1 MARTRSAQ
9 TQPHTRQAMDVIVLA
24 GGFGTRLRPWT
35 EGRAKPL
42 LPLLDKTLLERVVE
56 AVPFEMVDRVV
67 VAAGYGIDEME
78 SFLAGANL
86 PYEIV
91 LSVENEAMGTGGAVA
106 LARQHLSG
114 QGPVLVLNGDLIS
127 SVDVTALVVHH
138 AATGA
143 KATLSLWEVEDPS
156 RFGVCDLDESGM
168 IGRFQEKPEPGT
180 EFSNLINAG
189 CYLIERDVLNGL
201 SSDKH
206 SMEREVFPGLAEAG
220 GMAGL
225 AFTGYFVDAG
235 TPESFIEA
243 AQVCIANGRYDSGH
257 VEDDSWFG
265 EGSNCIGAAHSSSI
279 GQGCNIEEGAS
290 VSDCVILSEANIGTG
305 ARLDGCLVGQG
316 ANVAPDSNY
325 SGLVIGHGASV

>member
-1 MARTRSAQ
+1 
-9 TQPHTRQAMDVIVLA
+9 MDVIVLA

-91 LSVENEAMGTGGAVA
+91 LSVEHEAMGTGGAVA

>member
-1 MARTRSAQ
+1 
-9 TQPHTRQAMDVIVLA
+9 MDVIVLA

-91 LSVENEAMGTGGAVA
+91 LSVEHEAMGTGGAVA

-265 EGSNCIGAAHSSSI
+265 KGSNCIGAAHSSSI

>member
-1 MARTRSAQ
+1 
-9 TQPHTRQAMDVIVLA
+9 MDVIVLA

-201 SSDKH
+201 SSNKH

-305 ARLDGCLVGQG
+305 ARLDSCLVGQG

>member
-1 MARTRSAQ
+1 
-9 TQPHTRQAMDVIVLA
+9 MDVIVLA

-56 AVPFEMVDRVV
+56 VVPSEMVDRVV

-78 SFLAGANL
+78 SFLAGASL
-86 PYEIV
+86 PYETV
-91 LSVENEAMGTGGAVA
+91 LSVEDEAMGTGGAVS

-114 QGPVLVLNGDLIS
+114 EGPVLVLNGDLIS
-127 SVDVTALVVHH
+127 SVDVTALVAHH
-138 AATGA
+138 VATGA
-143 KATLSLWEVEDPS
+143 KATLSLWEVKDPS
-156 RFGVCDLDESGM
+156 RFGVCDLDETG
-168 IGRFQEKPEPGT
+168 IIRRFQEKPEPGT

-189 CYLIERDVLNGL
+189 CYLIERDVLSDL

-206 SMEREVFPGLAEAG
+206 SMEREIFPGLAEAG

-235 TPESFIEA
+235 TPDSFIEA
-243 AQVCIANGRYDSGH
+243 AQVCIANDRYDSGH
-257 VEDDSWFG
+257 VEGDSWFG
-265 EGSNCIGAAHSSSI
+265 EGSNCLGAAHSSSI
-279 GQGCNIEEGAS
+279 GQGCNIARGAS
-290 VSDCVILSEANIGTG
+290 LSDCVVLSGANIGTG

-316 ANVAPDSNY
+316 ANVGPDSNF
-325 SGLVIGHGASV
+325 SGLVIGHGASI

>member
-1 MARTRSAQ
+1 M
-9 TQPHTRQAMDVIVLA
+9 
-24 GGFGTRLRPWT
+24 
-35 EGRAKPL
+35 

>member
-1 MARTRSAQ
+1 
-9 TQPHTRQAMDVIVLA
+9 MDVIVLA

>member
-1 MARTRSAQ
+1 
-9 TQPHTRQAMDVIVLA
+9 MDVIVLA

-56 AVPFEMVDRVV
+56 AVPSGMVDRVI

-78 SFLAGANL
+78 SFFKGSNM
-86 PYEIV
+86 PYDIV
-91 LSVENEAMGTGGAVA
+91 LSIEQEAMGTGGAVA

-114 QGPVLVLNGDLIS
+114 EGPVLVLNGDLIS
-127 SVDVTALVVHH
+127 SVDVAALAAHH
-138 AATGA
+138 TATGA

-156 RFGVCDLDESGM
+156 RFGVCDLGKSGM
-168 IGRFQEKPEPGT
+168 IHRFQEKPEPGT

-189 CYLIERDVLNGL
+189 CYLIERDVLSNL

-235 TPESFIEA
+235 TPDSFIEA
-243 AQVCIANGRYDSGH
+243 AQVCIANGRHDTGRVQGDCWLGDES
-257 VEDDSWFG
+257 VCLG
-265 EGSNCIGAAHSSSI
+265 EVRGSAIGPESTI
-279 GQGCNIEEGAS
+279 GEGAS
-290 VSDCVILSEANIGTG
+290 LVDCVVLEG
-305 ARLDGCLVGQG
+305 ARIGARAKLNRCLVGMG
-316 ANVAPDSNY
+316 ATS
-325 SGLVIGHGASV
+325 SGESELSDLVIGHGASA

>member
-1 MARTRSAQ
+1 
-9 TQPHTRQAMDVIVLA
+9 MDVIVLA

-35 EGRAKPL
+35 ERRAKPL

-56 AVPFEMVDRVV
+56 AVPPEMVDRVV

-78 SFLAGANL
+78 SFFEGSSM

-91 LSVENEAMGTGGAVA
+91 LSIEQEAMGTGGAVA

-114 QGPVLVLNGDLIS
+114 DGPVLVLNGDLIS
-127 SVDVTALVVHH
+127 SVDVAALAAHH
-138 AATGA
+138 TATGA

-189 CYLIERDVLNGL
+189 CYLIERDVLSNL

-235 TPESFIEA
+235 TPDSFIEA
-243 AQVCIANGRYDSGH
+243 AQVCIANGRYDSGR
-257 VEDDSWFG
+257 VEGDSWFG
-265 EGSNCIGAAHSSSI
+265 KDSNCFGTVHSSSI
-279 GQGCNIEEGAS
+279 GPGCNIAEGAS
-290 VSDCVILSEANIGTG
+290 LSDCVILSGANIGAG

-316 ANVAPDSNY
+316 ANVGPDSNY
-325 SGLVIGHGASV
+325 SGLVIGHDASV

>member
-1 MARTRSAQ
+1 
-9 TQPHTRQAMDVIVLA
+9 MDVIVLA

-56 AVPFEMVDRVV
+56 AVPPEMVDRVV
-67 VAAGYGIDEME
+67 VAAGYGIDEMK
-78 SFLAGANL
+78 SFFEGSNM

-91 LSVENEAMGTGGAVA
+91 LSIEQEAMGTGGAVA

-114 QGPVLVLNGDLIS
+114 EGPVLVLNGDLIS
-127 SVDVTALVVHH
+127 SVDVAALAVHH

-235 TPESFIEA
+235 TPDSFIEA
-243 AQVCIANGRYDSGH
+243 AQVCIANGRYDSGR
-257 VEDDSWFG
+257 VEGDSWFG
-265 EGSNCIGAAHSSSI
+265 EGSNCFGTVHSSSI
-279 GQGCNIEEGAS
+279 GSESNIAEGTS
-290 VSDCVILSEANIGTG
+290 LSDCVVLSRANIGTG

-316 ANVAPDSNY
+316 ANVAPGSNY

>member
-1 MARTRSAQ
+1 
-9 TQPHTRQAMDVIVLA
+9 MDVIVLA

-56 AVPFEMVDRVV
+56 AVPPEMVDRVV

-78 SFLAGANL
+78 SFFEGSSM
-86 PYEIV
+86 PYEVV
-91 LSVENEAMGTGGAVA
+91 LSIEQEAMGTGGAVA

-114 QGPVLVLNGDLIS
+114 EGPVLVLNGDLIS
-127 SVDVTALVVHH
+127 SVDVAALAVHH

-143 KATLSLWEVEDPS
+143 KATLSLWEVKDPS
-156 RFGVCDLDESGM
+156 RFGVCDLDETGM

-189 CYLIERDVLNGL
+189 CYLIERDVLSNL

-206 SMEREVFPGLAEAG
+206 SMEREVFPSLAEAG

-235 TPESFIEA
+235 TPDSFIEA
-243 AQVCIANGRYDSGH
+243 AQVCIANGRHDTGH
-257 VEDDSWFG
+257 IQGDCWFG
-265 EGSNCIGAAHSSSI
+265 DESVCLGEVSGSAIGPESTI
-279 GQGCNIEEGAS
+279 GEGAS
-290 VSDCVILSEANIGTG
+290 LVDCVVLEG
-305 ARLDGCLVGQG
+305 ARIGARAKLNRCLVGMG
-316 ANVAPDSNY
+316 ATISEESELSN
-325 SGLVIGHGASV
+325 LVIGHGDSA

>member
-1 MARTRSAQ
+1 
-9 TQPHTRQAMDVIVLA
+9 MDVIVLA

-56 AVPFEMVDRVV
+56 AVPPEMVDRVV

-78 SFLAGANL
+78 SFFEGPSM
-86 PYEIV
+86 PYDVV
-91 LSVENEAMGTGGAVA
+91 LSIEQEAMGTGGAVA

-114 QGPVLVLNGDLIS
+114 DGPVLVLNGDLIS
-127 SVDVTALVVHH
+127 SVDVAALAAHH

-156 RFGVCDLDESGM
+156 RFGVCDLGKSGM
-168 IGRFQEKPEPGT
+168 IHRFQEKPERGT

-189 CYLIERDVLNGL
+189 CYLIERDVLSNL
-201 SSDKH
+201 SSGKH
-206 SMEREVFPGLAEAG
+206 SMEREVFPSLAEEG

-235 TPESFIEA
+235 TPDSFIEA
-243 AQVCIANGRYDSGH
+243 AQVCIANGRHDTGH
-257 VEDDSWFG
+257 IHGDCWLGDESVCLG
-265 EGSNCIGAAHSSSI
+265 EVRGSAIGPESTI
-279 GQGCNIEEGAS
+279 GEGAS
-290 VSDCVILSEANIGTG
+290 LIDCVVLEG
-305 ARLDGCLVGQG
+305 ARIGARAKLNRCLVGMG
-316 ANVAPDSNY
+316 ATISEESELSN
-325 SGLVIGHGASV
+325 LVIGHGDSA

>member
-1 MARTRSAQ
+1 
-9 TQPHTRQAMDVIVLA
+9 MDVIVLA

-91 LSVENEAMGTGGAVA
+91 LSVEHEAMGTGGAVA

-206 SMEREVFPGLAEAG
+206 SMEREVFPDLAEAG

>member
-1 MARTRSAQ
+1 
-9 TQPHTRQAMDVIVLA
+9 MDVIVLA

-265 EGSNCIGAAHSSSI
+265 KGSNCIGAAHSSSI

>member
-1 MARTRSAQ
+1 
-9 TQPHTRQAMDVIVLA
+9 MDVIVLA

-42 LPLLDKTLLERVVE
+42 LPLLDKTLLERVIEV
-56 AVPFEMVDRVV
+56 VPSGMVDRVV

-91 LSVENEAMGTGGAVA
+91 ISVEHEAMGTGGAVA

-138 AATGA
+138 AATGS

-257 VEDDSWFG
+257 VEGDSWFG

-279 GQGCNIEEGAS
+279 GQGCNIGEGAS
-290 VSDCVILSEANIGTG
+290 VSDCVILSGANIGAG
-305 ARLDGCLVGQG
+305 ARLDGCLVGQD
-316 ANVAPDSNY
+316 ANVGTDSDY
-325 SGLVIGHGASV
+325 SDLVIGHSAFV

>member
-1 MARTRSAQ
+1 
-9 TQPHTRQAMDVIVLA
+9 MDVIVLA

-56 AVPFEMVDRVV
+56 AVPFEMADRVV
-67 VAAGYGIDEME
+67 VAAGYGIDEMK

-91 LSVENEAMGTGGAVA
+91 LSVEHEAMGTGGAVA

-127 SVDVTALVVHH
+127 SVDVAALTAHH
-138 AATGA
+138 TATGA

-235 TPESFIEA
+235 TPDSFIEA
-243 AQVCIANGRYDSGH
+243 AQVCIANGRYDSGRI
-257 VEDDSWFG
+257 EADSWFG
-265 EGSNCIGAAHSSSI
+265 EDSNCFGTVHSSSI
-279 GQGCNIEEGAS
+279 GPGCNIAEGAS
-290 VSDCVILSEANIGTG
+290 LSDCIVLSGANIGTG

-316 ANVAPDSNY
+316 ANVGPDSNY

>member
-1 MARTRSAQ
+1 
-9 TQPHTRQAMDVIVLA
+9 MDVIVLA

-56 AVPFEMVDRVV
+56 AVPSEMVDRVV

-78 SFLAGANL
+78 SFLAGASL
-86 PYEIV
+86 PYETV
-91 LSVENEAMGTGGAVA
+91 LSVEHEAMGTGGAVA

-114 QGPVLVLNGDLIS
+114 DGPVLVLNGDLIS
-127 SVDVTALVVHH
+127 SVDVTALAAHH

-156 RFGVCDLDESGM
+156 RFGGCDRDESGM

-189 CYLIERDVLNGL
+189 CYLIERDVLSGL

-235 TPESFIEA
+235 TPDSFIEA
-243 AQVCIANGRYDSGH
+243 AQVCIANGRHDTGR
-257 VEDDSWFG
+257 VQGDCWLGDDSVCSG
-265 EGSNCIGAAHSSSI
+265 EVRGSASGPGAVIG
-279 GQGCNIEEGAS
+279 EGAS
-290 VSDCVILSEANIGTG
+290 QVDCVVLEG
-305 ARLDGCLVGQG
+305 ARIGARAKLNRGLVGMG
-316 ANVAPDSNY
+316 ATISEESELSD
-325 SGLVIGHGASV
+325 LVIGHGASA

>member
-9 TQPHTRQAMDVIVLA
+9 TQPHTRQVMDVIVLA

-42 LPLLDKTLLERVVE
+42 LPLLDKTLLERVIEV
-56 AVPFEMVDRVV
+56 VPSEMVDRVV

-91 LSVENEAMGTGGAVA
+91 MSVEHEAMGTGGAVA

-138 AATGA
+138 AATGS

-201 SSDKH
+201 SSNKH

-257 VEDDSWFG
+257 VEGDSWFG
-265 EGSNCIGAAHSSSI
+265 KGSNCIGATHSSSI

-290 VSDCVILSEANIGTG
+290 VSDCVILSGANIGTG

-325 SGLVIGHGASV
+325 SGLVIGHGVSV

>member
-1 MARTRSAQ
+1 
-9 TQPHTRQAMDVIVLA
+9 MDVIVLA

-56 AVPFEMVDRVV
+56 AVPSEMVDRVV

-78 SFLAGANL
+78 SFLAGASL
-86 PYEIV
+86 PYETV
-91 LSVENEAMGTGGAVA
+91 LSVEHEAMGTGGAVA
-106 LARQHLSG
+106 LARQDLRG
-114 QGPVLVLNGDLIS
+114 EGPVLVLNGDLIS
-127 SVDVTALVVHH
+127 SVDVAALAAHHTA
-138 AATGA
+138 TDA
-143 KATLSLWEVEDPS
+143 KVTLSLWEVEDPS
-156 RFGVCDLDESGM
+156 RFGVCDLDELGM

-189 CYLIERDVLNGL
+189 CYLIERDVLSNL

-235 TPESFIEA
+235 TPDSFIEA
-243 AQVCIANGRYDSGH
+243 AQVCIANGRHDTGR
-257 VEDDSWFG
+257 VQGDCWLGDDSVCSG
-265 EGSNCIGAAHSSSI
+265 EVRGSAIGPGSVI
-279 GQGCNIEEGAS
+279 GEGAS
-290 VSDCVILSEANIGTG
+290 LVDCVVLEG
-305 ARLDGCLVGQG
+305 ARIGARAKLNRCLVGMG
-316 ANVAPDSNY
+316 ATISEESELSD
-325 SGLVIGHGASV
+325 LVIGHGASS

>member
-1 MARTRSAQ
+1 
-9 TQPHTRQAMDVIVLA
+9 MDVIVLA

-56 AVPFEMVDRVV
+56 AVPPEMVDRVV

-78 SFLAGANL
+78 SFFEGPRM
-86 PYEIV
+86 PYDVVISIEQ
-91 LSVENEAMGTGGAVA
+91 EAMGTGGAVA

-114 QGPVLVLNGDLIS
+114 DGPVLVLNGDLIS
-127 SVDVTALVVHH
+127 SVDVAALAAHH

-156 RFGVCDLDESGM
+156 RFGVCDLGKSGM
-168 IGRFQEKPEPGT
+168 IHRFQEKPERGT

-189 CYLIERDVLNGL
+189 CYLIERDVLSGL

-206 SMEREVFPGLAEAG
+206 SMEREVFPSLAEAG

-235 TPESFIEA
+235 TPDSFIEA
-243 AQVCIANGRYDSGH
+243 AQVCIANGRHDTGH
-257 VEDDSWFG
+257 IHGDCWLGDESVCLG
-265 EGSNCIGAAHSSSI
+265 EVRGSAIGPESTI
-279 GQGCNIEEGAS
+279 GEGAS
-290 VSDCVILSEANIGTG
+290 LIDCVVLEG
-305 ARLDGCLVGQG
+305 ARIGARAKLNRCLVGMG
-316 ANVAPDSNY
+316 ATISEESELSN
-325 SGLVIGHGASV
+325 LVIGHGDSA